1 MIQGENDILVPL
13 GDALEFCELIP
24 DAELLTMA
32 DTGHVPMFERP
43 VQFNDALLAFVTA
56 PPAATS

>member
-1 MIQGENDILVPL
+1 
-13 GDALEFCELIP
+13 
-24 DAELLTMA
+24 MA